1 MPPWKCANPEYLRT
15 VENGVQIFMYRFR
28 ITNRPHDILTVSR
41 GMDQTSLQKA
51 LLEHSLTDDEYKS
64 YLIDFFNYL
73 LSSQHSRFFNKKY
86 TAEQYGKF
94 IIHNFN
100 NLPIVD
106 GDATTEHTCTL
117 NPVELVLKSGK
128 IYLNWSVELA
138 SMIDFQL
145 EEEQRVAAQHVEE
158 QRVEELSPAAVT
170 GGKAATN
177 GGASGIPVTAL
188 HPGSDILEVDDVAAA
203 DDADNEIIAIRSGH
217 SGGSQAMSDKQ
228 NRDRQ
233 RVEEARLRAK
243 LASVRAER
251 ALERYI
257 QKYGDYETDMTSDD
271 EQTETEFDSE

>member
-51 LLEHSLTDDEYKS
+51 LLEYSLTDDEYKN

-73 LSSQHSRFFNKKY
+73 LSSQHSRLFNKKY
-86 TAEQYGKF
+86 TAEQYCKF

-106 GDATTEHTCTL
+106 GDTTTEHTCTL

-145 EEEQRVAAQHVEE
+145 EEEQRVTAPHVEE
-158 QRVEELSPAAVT
+158 QRVAELSPAAMT
-170 GGKAATN
+170 T
-177 GGASGIPVTAL
+177 L
-188 HPGSDILEVDDVAAA
+188 HSSSDILEVDDVAAA
-203 DDADNEIIAIRSGH
+203 DEADNEIIAIRSGH
-217 SGGSQAMSDKQ
+217 SGSSQAMSDKQ
-228 NRDRQ
+228 NRERQ

-251 ALERYI
+251 ALERYV